1 MISFITKDIRLIPLD
16 VNTTLKFTYFK
27 NVLQSYNSNI
37 AHVIVFAHGILTY
50 TSLGK
55 NTTQLISKYLFSNG
69 EPYFFSELHK
79 NRVSMMREL
88 PKSNQKERYGLVYNS
103 KVIGFQ

>member
-1 MISFITKDIRLIPLD
+1 MLSFMMKDIRLIPLD

-27 NVLQSYNSNI
+27 NVLQSYNNNI
-37 AHVIVFAHGILTY
+37 AHVIVFANGILTY

-69 EPYFFSELHK
+69 EPYFFS
-79 NRVSMMREL
+79 
-88 PKSNQKERYGLVYNS
+88 
-103 KVIGFQ
+103 

>member
-1 MISFITKDIRLIPLD
+1 MVSFIMKDIRLIPLD

-27 NVLQSYNSNI
+27 NVLQSYNANI
-37 AHVIVFAHGILTY
+37 AHVVVYAHGILTY

-69 EPYFFSELHK
+69 EPYFFTEQHK
-79 NRVSMMREL
+79 NRVSFMRDL
-88 PKSNQKERYGLVYNS
+88 PKSNHR
-103 KVIGFQ
+103 